1 MAVQRDLQPVARP
14 GAGETAKAGE
24 FPWERGGPA
33 PPGGLPASFG
43 LHAKGLQD
51 RALGAESRAA
61 VGRRARGPG
70 GGQAGVVGGIRG
82 LESSARLS
90 EEGQA
95 RAAGRG
101 ATLAGRGGPRAASPE
116 GSQVAWGV
124 GATGGCAGV
133 GPESKGDG

>member
-24 FPWERGGPA
+24 FPWERRGPA

-43 LHAKGLQD
+43 LHAEGLKD

-70 GGQAGVVGGIRG
+70 GGHAGVVGGIRG
-82 LESSARLS
+82 LELSARLS
-90 EEGQA
+90 EEGQV

-101 ATLAGRGGPRAASPE
+101 STLAGRETGPLWGLARKERAMLRGKDRPSL
-116 GSQVAWGV
+116 SV
-124 GATGGCAGV
+124 
-133 GPESKGDG
+133 